1 MEKGEGIVK
10 PATVP
15 LGDTN
20 KESSMIGFEGE
31 MGVLCQGRN
40 CRRGVQASCFVR
52 WVGEKGRLK
61 GDRWYV
67 RRCGTRLARHAHVV
81 VFEAKGV
88 GDPRIFGAGLGGE
101 ATSLG
106 KGETDDGG
114 EVRRRC

>member
-1 MEKGEGIVK
+1 MCW
-10 PATVP
+10 P
-15 LGDTN
+15 LG
-20 KESSMIGFEGE
+20 
-31 MGVLCQGRN
+31 
-40 CRRGVQASCFVR
+40 RGTGGAF
-52 WVGEKGRLK
+52 
-61 GDRWYV
+61 GDV
-67 RRCGTRLARHAHVV
+67 GTRLARHAHVV